1 MRAGAVEGRRRADA
15 APTYRRRSRSRGR
28 GGVAV
33 TDGPV
38 MVDAGWVSKKRSAAE
53 GTGGG
58 ARDGNGSA
66 RAWLGP
72 GVSDME
78 YTPHKIKRLFPTC
91 RHLLIGCLWI
101 VRFLVKKADT
111 ALFYNAKHA
120 IQLNHLLSN
129 KY

>member
-1 MRAGAVEGRRRADA
+1 
-15 APTYRRRSRSRGR
+15 
-28 GGVAV
+28 
-33 TDGPV
+33 